1 MAFSKYFLWLKAKYF
16 IKFSGMKFQVC
27 AVEGFQN
34 HELYF
39 TAQHVVSSNF
49 WQNSPE
55 ALSKCGR

>member
-1 MAFSKYFLWLKAKYF
+1 LWLKAKYF